1 MASRA
6 SFGVVTI
13 WYQPWPGASSVRVD
27 TVAEVERGLKL
38 PVGGVHIVAVVD
50 LVDHVAQRL
59 VVDREHDH
67 QPKAAL
73 DGAGQPLLVDGL
85 VCDAVP
91 PRPAVE
97 LRIPAHEVPEVRK
110 NLTFRLVDVAEHV
123 PDQVI
128 GATGTMDD
136 PGRELMREVAP
147 SQRLFHLPSGVAV
160 EGEPTKTQMS
170 ELVVVDVRETA
181 SGHGQP
187 P

>member
-136 PGRELMREVAP
+136 PGRNSCVKSHHPSASFISPVASP
-147 SQRLFHLPSGVAV
+147 W
-160 EGEPTKTQMS
+160 K
-170 ELVVVDVRETA
+170 A
-181 SGHGQP
+181 SP
-187 P
+187 PKPR